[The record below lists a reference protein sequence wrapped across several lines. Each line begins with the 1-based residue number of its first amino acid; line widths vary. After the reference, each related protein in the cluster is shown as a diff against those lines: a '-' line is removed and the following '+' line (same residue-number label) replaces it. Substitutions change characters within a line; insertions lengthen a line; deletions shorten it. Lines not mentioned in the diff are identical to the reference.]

1 VSKAKTAKSYVYEHP
16 RPSVTVDVV
25 LFTVVDTDLKV
36 LLVRRGEAPFSGAWA
51 LPGGFVRVGEER
63 GARGET
69 LEAAARRELAEETGL
84 ASPRIYLEQL
94 GAFGGPDRDPRGR
107 VISVAYFALLDP
119 ELRGTVA
126 ARGGPVLRAG
136 TDAADARWVSIA
148 SEARKLTLAFDHREL
163 LEAALTRLR
172 ERVESSTLAF
182 ELVPPTFTVGELR
195 EVFEAIRGEAH
206 DPANFRRKFERM
218 LDEGHL
224 EEAPGKRQ
232 TGTKPARV
240 YRFVAGARDGT

>member
-1 VSKAKTAKSYVYEHP
+1 MSKAKTTKSYVYEYP
-16 RPSVTVDVV
+16 RPSITVDVV

-36 LLVRRGEAPFSGAWA
+36 LLVRRGEAPFAGAWA
-51 LPGGFVRVGEER
+51 LPGGFVRVGDER
-63 GARGET
+63 GSRGEDLDT
-69 LEAAARRELAEETGL
+69 AARRELAEETGL

-94 GAFGGPDRDPRGR
+94 GAFGAPDRDPRGR
-107 VISVAYFALLDP
+107 VVSVAYFALLDP
-119 ELRGTVA
+119 ELRGTIA

-136 TDAADARWVSIA
+136 SDAADARWVSVA
-148 SEARKLTLAFDHREL
+148 SEARRLTLAFDHREIL
-163 LEAALTRLR
+163 DAALARLR
-172 ERVESSTLAF
+172 MRVEVSTLAF

-218 LDEGHL
+218 LDEGLL

-240 YRFVAGARDGT
+240 YRFVRAARDGS